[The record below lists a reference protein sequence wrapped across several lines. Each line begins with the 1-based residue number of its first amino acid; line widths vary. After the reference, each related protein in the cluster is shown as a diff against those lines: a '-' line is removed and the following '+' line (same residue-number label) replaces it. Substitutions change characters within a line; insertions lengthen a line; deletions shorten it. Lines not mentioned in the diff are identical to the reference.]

1 MPKAI
6 INKHSFFNWRFVG
19 CSGDWESFE
28 EAYGYSPQFL
38 IEPEPHIQTVSW
50 DEIFYDSGMVN
61 TSFIENWEN
70 FDTPKNELHTYYYND
85 TPFLTHLKGG
95 FSEHKMSSKDFEG
108 ELNKY
113 FTGLNNAN

>member
-1 MPKAI
+1 MTKAI

-50 DEIFYDSGMVN
+50 DEIFYDYINKVIHRWQVHSVVSHQTSHKNLDCCNLLLVN
-61 TSFIENWEN
+61 QDIQIF
-70 FDTPKNELHTYYYND
+70 
-85 TPFLTHLKGG
+85 
-95 FSEHKMSSKDFEG
+95 
-108 ELNKY
+108 
-113 FTGLNNAN
+113 

>member
-38 IEPEPHIQTVSW
+38 IEPETHIQTVSW
-50 DEIFYDSGMVN
+50 DEIFYDSGMVS
-61 TSFIENWEN
+61 TSFIENWED
-70 FDTPKNELHTYYYND
+70 FDTPKNRKEYGDDLGDYD
-85 TPFLTHLKGG
+85 CVEIEASQLGQIIG
-95 FSEHKMSSKDFEG
+95 DIEWSDKDPYATE
-108 ELNKY
+108 EEIK
-113 FTGLNNAN
+113 